1 MTRSL
6 QIESRVGKDGV
17 LTLRVPLAASD
28 ADTDVIVTI
37 RPKSLHSSWPAG
49 YFERTY
55 GCLADDPMTVPE
67 DAVWARPSF
76 LAGINSI
83 L

>member
-37 RPKSLHSSWPAG
+37 RPKSPHASWPPG
-49 YFERTY
+49 YIERTY
-55 GCLADDPMTVPE
+55 GCLADDPMAIPDDPVPARE
-67 DAVWARPSF
+67 DVE
-76 LAGINSI
+76 
-83 L
+83 